1 MAVIKKSPAERFGE
15 AVNMVLLAA
24 LAIVMLYPM
33 WYELCLSF
41 SSANLVAKHRGLLL
55 WPLDFTTVPY
65 EMVFSE
71 QNILRGFRNTMFVLV
86 VGLSFN
92 LVLTS
97 LGAYFLSRK
106 NVLWFKPVMVLF
118 LITMYFGGGL
128 IPTWLNVK
136 NLGLYNTLWAL
147 VIPNAISTFNMI
159 LLRSYFTS
167 IPDSLVE
174 SVFVDGGGHFVTL
187 FKIVIPLSL
196 PAMMV
201 MILYYGVGHWNS
213 WFDAFIYLRTE
224 TLWPLQMVLRDFL
237 IAGTEL
243 DTKYEEAINTE
254 QLQETAKAAIV
265 IVTTLPI
272 LAIYPFLQKYFV
284 SGLMVGSLK
293 G

>member
-1 MAVIKKSPAERFGE
+1 
-15 AVNMVLLAA
+15 
-24 LAIVMLYPM
+24 
-33 WYELCLSF
+33 
-41 SSANLVAKHRGLLL
+41 
-55 WPLDFTTVPY
+55 
-65 EMVFSE
+65 
-71 QNILRGFRNTMFVLV
+71 
-86 VGLSFN
+86 
-92 LVLTS
+92 
-97 LGAYFLSRK
+97 
-106 NVLWFKPVMVLF
+106 MVLF

-128 IPTWLNVK
+128 VPTWLNVK

-167 IPDSLVE
+167 IPDSLIE

-265 IVTTLPI
+265 IVTTLAI

-284 SGLMVGSLK
+284 SG
-293 G
+293 

>member
-97 LGAYFLSRK
+97 LGAYFLSRR

-128 IPTWLNVK
+128 VPTWLNVK

-167 IPDSLVE
+167 IPDSLIE

>member
-1 MAVIKKSPAERFGE
+1 MPAIKKAPAERIGE
-15 AVNMVLLAA
+15 ALNMLILGV
-24 LAIVMLYPM
+24 LAIIMLYPM
-33 WYELCLSF
+33 WYELCMSF
-41 SSANLVAKHRGLLL
+41 SSPNMVAKHRGLLF
-55 WPLDFTTVPY
+55 WPLDFTLRPY
-65 EMVFSE
+65 EMVLSE
-71 QNILRGFRNTMFVLV
+71 QNIARGFQNTLFVLV
-86 VGLSFN
+86 VGLCFN
-92 LVLTS
+92 LSLTS

-106 NVLWFKPVMVLF
+106 NVMWFKPIMIMI
-118 LITMYFGGGL
+118 LITMYFSGGL

-136 NLGLYNTLWAL
+136 NLGMYNTLWAL
-147 VIPNAISTFNMI
+147 VIPNAISTYNMI

-174 SVFVDGGGHFVTL
+174 SVFVDGGGHFITL
-187 FKIVIPLSL
+187 FKVVIPLSL

-213 WFDAFIYLRTE
+213 WFDAFIYLRTK

-237 IAGTEL
+237 ITGTDL
-243 DTKYEEAINTE
+243 DTKQEEMLNTE

-265 IVTTLPI
+265 IITTLPI

>member
-1 MAVIKKSPAERFGE
+1 MPAIKKAPAERIGE
-15 AVNMVLLAA
+15 ALNMLILGV
-24 LAIVMLYPM
+24 LAIIMLYPM
-33 WYELCLSF
+33 WYELCMSF
-41 SSANLVAKHRGLLL
+41 SSANMVAKHRGLLF
-55 WPLDFTTVPY
+55 WPLDFTLRPY
-65 EMVFSE
+65 EMVLSE
-71 QNILRGFRNTMFVLV
+71 QNIARGFQNTLFVLV
-86 VGLSFN
+86 VGLCFN
-92 LVLTS
+92 LSLTA

-106 NVLWFKPVMVLF
+106 NVLWFKPIMIMI
-118 LITMYFGGGL
+118 LITMYFSGGL

-136 NLGLYNTLWAL
+136 NLGMYNTLWAL
-147 VIPNAISTFNMI
+147 VIPNAISTYNMI

-174 SVFVDGGGHFVTL
+174 SVFVDGGGHFITL
-187 FKIVIPLSL
+187 FKVVIPLSL

-237 IAGTEL
+237 ISGTDL
-243 DTKYEEAINTE
+243 DTKQEETLNTE

-265 IVTTLPI
+265 IITTLPI

-284 SGLMVGSLK
+284 TGLMVGSLK

>member
-128 IPTWLNVK
+128 VPTWLNVK

-167 IPDSLVE
+167 IPDSLIE

-293 G
+293 E